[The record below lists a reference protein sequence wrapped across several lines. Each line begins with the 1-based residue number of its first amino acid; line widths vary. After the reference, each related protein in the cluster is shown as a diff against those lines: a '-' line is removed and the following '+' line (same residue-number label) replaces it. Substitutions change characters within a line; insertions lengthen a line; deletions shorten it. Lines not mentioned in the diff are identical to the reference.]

1 MLRETDLLIYF
12 LLPWQLGHYAEIFK
26 SYVHTGSLWIPFQN
40 HKRGIRNICSNKR
53 AANLIVLETAYVDS
67 ILWHESMKMNQ
78 SPELISLILLHT
90 VGLRPLSAVPS
101 CPTLCPRLIRMVCLS
116 FSICSLVSWTVVLST
131 CVSKRMKGVRVFI
144 WDPWCFQK
152 DFKSRVFFFLAV
164 SLHFAH
170 ILFTHVLL
178 LPGAR
183 VWCYFVS
190 CQILRAFKKRVS
202 LLLWVSFLF
211 SHPVTHSRH
220 GSAGWRWSARL
231 SGAKVLGCDF
241 APQEHSAMS
250 GGTFGCPTE
259 C

>member
-1 MLRETDLLIYF
+1 MAQKHEDEPESRVDKPYPTPY
-12 LLPWQLGHYAEIFK
+12 
-26 SYVHTGSLWIPFQN
+26 
-40 HKRGIRNICSNKR
+40 CR
-53 AANLIVLETAYVDS
+53 AAAAICRAFLPYSLPSFDKDG
-67 ILWHESMKMNQ
+67 L
-78 SPELISLILLHT
+78 PEFFHLL
-90 VGLRPLSAVPS
+90 
-101 CPTLCPRLIRMVCLS
+101 
-116 FSICSLVSWTVVLST
+116 T
-131 CVSKRMKGVRVFI
+131 CVMNCSTFHLCLKENERGGGYSSETHDAFRRI
-144 WDPWCFQK
+144 SNP
-152 DFKSRVFFFLAV
+152 DFFFFLAV

-183 VWCYFVS
+183 VWCHFVS

>member
-1 MLRETDLLIYF
+1 M
-12 LLPWQLGHYAEIFK
+12 
-26 SYVHTGSLWIPFQN
+26 
-40 HKRGIRNICSNKR
+40 
-53 AANLIVLETAYVDS
+53 LETAYVDS
-67 ILWHESMKMNQ
+67 ILWHESVKMNQ

-90 VGLRPLSAVPS
+90 AGLQPTVSRAFLPYTLPSFDKDGLPEFFHLLTYVMNCSTFHLCLEENERGEGIHLRPTMLSE
-101 CPTLCPRLIRMVCLS
+101 
-116 FSICSLVSWTVVLST
+116 
-131 CVSKRMKGVRVFI
+131 G
-144 WDPWCFQK
+144 FQIQI
-152 DFKSRVFFFLAV
+152 FFFFFLAV

-183 VWCYFVS
+183 VWCHFVS

-202 LLLWVSFLF
+202 LLLWVAFLF
-211 SHPVTHSRH
+211 SPLVTHSRH

-231 SGAKVLGCDF
+231 SGAKVLSCDF